1 MVQWWDHQILNLLEK
16 GHLVIPISSIL
27 GEILYLSKSPPSEP
41 LLNMVIPCPLAIHTV
56 DTYIIY
62 QGTLHRCNPN
72 VGLHTTA
79 GQLVKNRYNTGL
91 ASPLTMELLSDQPV
105 GQQWVQY
112 RSGQSMYN
120 KYDKWLA
127 SPFTMD
133 TIKWP
138 ASQFKTGNW
147 QRLY

>member
-1 MVQWWDHQILNLLEK
+1 MVQRWDHQILNLLEK

-27 GEILYLSKSPPSEP
+27 GEILYPSKSPPSEP
-41 LLNMVIPCPLAIHTV
+41 LLNMVIPCPPAIHTV
-56 DTYIIY
+56 DTYPLAGNYHYIIY

-79 GQLVKNRYNTGL
+79 DQLVKNGYNTGL

-120 KYDKWLA
+120 RYDK
-127 SPFTMD
+127 
-133 TIKWP
+133 
-138 ASQFKTGNW
+138 
-147 QRLY
+147 